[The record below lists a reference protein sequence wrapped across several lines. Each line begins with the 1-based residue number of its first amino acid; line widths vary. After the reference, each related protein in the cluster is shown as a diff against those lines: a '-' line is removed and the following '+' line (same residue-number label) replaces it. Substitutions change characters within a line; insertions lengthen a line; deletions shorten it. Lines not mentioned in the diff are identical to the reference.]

1 MEIIFLKYNIK
12 INYWF
17 YNLTFNINYFI
28 ICNMKSRTGSFWIYF
43 VTLFSCLITTII
55 TISICYISDDNAR
68 SNDKITTQRTTA
80 EYFNSNVICYNM
92 FLIRDW
98 N

>member
-1 MEIIFLKYNIK
+1 
-12 INYWF
+12 
-17 YNLTFNINYFI
+17 
-28 ICNMKSRTGSFWIYF
+28 MKSRTGSFWIYF

-55 TISICYISDDNAR
+55 IIISICHIFDDNAR

-92 FLIRDW
+92 FLIRGW